1 MAIWKTTF
9 RRRECLGFLA
19 AALIVCGSMLAT
31 LDSGAARDNDTELV
45 MMEED
50 GCSWCERWR
59 EEVGVVYNR
68 TPEGQVAPLRIIDV
82 HEPLPNDLQFLNP
95 AYFTPTF
102 ILVSDGREIGRIQG
116 YPGEDF
122 FWALLGQLLTKL
134 PTGAVKAETIR

>member
-1 MAIWKTTF
+1 MAIWKTILQ
-9 RRRECLGFLA
+9 RRGWLGFLA
-19 AALIVCGSMLAT
+19 AALIACGSMLAT
-31 LDSGAARDNDTELV
+31 AHSGAARHTATELV

-59 EEVGVVYNR
+59 EEIGVVYNK
-68 TPEGQVAPLRIIDV
+68 TPEGRTAPLRIVDV
-82 HEPLPNDLQFLNP
+82 HAPMPEDLQFLNA

-122 FWALLGQLLTKL
+122 FWALLGQLLAKL
-134 PTGAVKAETIR
+134 PTGAIKAETIR